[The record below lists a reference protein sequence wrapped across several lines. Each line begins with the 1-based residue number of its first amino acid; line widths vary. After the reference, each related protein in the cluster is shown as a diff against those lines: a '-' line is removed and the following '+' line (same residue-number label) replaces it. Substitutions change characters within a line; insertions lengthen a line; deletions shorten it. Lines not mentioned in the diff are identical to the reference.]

1 MACIKKIKALLICPN
16 ELPKVVE
23 IPNTLKSFQAQVNG
37 KIAVSYLLKDNDIC
51 LICNDEGKFN
61 LSKPNRSI
69 GNDII
74 YDNFLIVGDD
84 YVKGDFK
91 SLTKEQILKYQKLFD
106 KDSITRTQSKINAR
120 KLVNAIFSRR

>member
-37 KIAVSYLLKDNDIC
+37 KIAVSYLLKDDDVC

-69 GNDII
+69 EHDII